1 MRIMDI
7 ESLQFLAIAQKYNY
21 FQIRLFQV
29 EKMMKQWSLIAPLSW
44 HNYFYFY
51 TFHMNHIFM

>member
-1 MRIMDI
+1 MDI